1 MTATKS
7 LDGVPTPLS
16 AAFKAAIGGREIE
29 HIEVGGQYWATGGW
43 GMIMLTTDHEVF
55 TLGNPHLNGRGE
67 DVTVYGTPYH
77 LTGNGPLKGKKIFQI
92 YSAWGNVGALDSEG
106 NVWAWGL
113 NRWGILAGLPY
124 SDSYNDFTNLVMEPT
139 LMYSGGDAHYILSVA
154 QSGLVLTKDNRIMQ
168 TVSSNPAA
176 QAYQAVTQN
185 DTVLACADAE
195 NAGYLF
201 LTKAGNKYA
210 TGNACG
216 WAGTG
221 STGGITLDTPVTEA
235 GDIPMPEPISKNQIS
250 MEVVTTDPDGNIHKY
265 SSWST
270 ESGID
275 LNNLTIRAGQRL
287 RVDIY
292 MEDFAK
298 INAFQIPLSFE
309 PEYLQVVDNSGKKY
323 SQEAEIHPGFNSES
337 GIKTKIPTKTYNPES
352 SSTIWQGGTLTEN
365 AYMPVVDNMTGYVTV
380 IGDATA
386 SDKML
391 HAKIEGKQLMYSI
404 EFTGIAQTPTG
415 TKTGFSIEST
425 KDPTWPRP
433 AQWQS
438 LRANESVK
446 NTGFDFKD
454 PDFVTFALREVKL
467 EDLDLNLLRD
477 ETYIVTDKSPETGES
492 DYYLLDKRNTES
504 TYTIASIATPSD
516 ASFPDVESWTV
527 EAVADK
533 EMNEGATISD
543 YITVLSQLDDPS
555 SLEFRIESSIAYND
569 KVMKDD
575 AFVPAYIKVTAH
587 STRIPN
593 KDGKPAKMREIYIKI
608 ADNVPAPETLVI
620 ANKGTA
626 EGEFND
632 PNGIAG
638 VFKANATS
646 STAFSSNFRLDV
658 DYSFTFKAAFTGS
671 EEGFSK
677 DVTWQLLRV
686 TKRDENGDVAE
697 TTPLGTDT
705 SAAVVISTTG
715 TLEDKTPTCT
725 VQAQHSMEA
734 DEDVVL
740 KLSSSVDPTVCDY
753 VPISVQLAPYE
764 IKYPVETVTLVYGSG
779 MKQQYDLTTN
789 LQVSPMDAMGYTVEY
804 DTDVKTYGR
813 ANADVQVVVNTRD
826 GVTSAVIDPIRA
838 DAEFNATWYDEVTVR
853 AKTTV
858 NGQTLTLERK
868 LKVYTIDAV
877 PPENMYVQGI
887 NAAGDDRD
895 YIRFTIDKNKSQL
908 APGDK
913 ITIFP
918 DYTTTVILEG
928 YNNRTLTQADI
939 DLMWGTGIKVPGG
952 LNDAGGTLGYIL
964 ERTGESPSAKTPVTY
979 DPAAIKISGFIRL
992 DGKLANSSAN
1002 NGITVTLEGVKGA
1015 DGRTL
1020 STLTKSDGSRYGFFE
1035 FDQYVPATTHNLII
1049 SKTNYLTRNVAFQ
1062 MTKTDHFEVS
1072 TYENPILLFPGDLDG
1087 KRGIQYDD
1095 ANEYRINFVGRYLKR
1110 GEVSSAVFDTFNFV
1124 DEDAGDTPAIN
1135 VWDIALIQKRITYQ
1149 TSDYPA
1155 WTVE

>member
-1 MTATKS
+1 M
-7 LDGVPTPLS
+7 
-16 AAFKAAIGGREIE
+16 
-29 HIEVGGQYWATGGW
+29 
-43 GMIMLTTDHEVF
+43 
-55 TLGNPHLNGRGE
+55 
-67 DVTVYGTPYH
+67 
-77 LTGNGPLKGKKIFQI
+77 
-92 YSAWGNVGALDSEG
+92 
-106 NVWAWGL
+106 
-113 NRWGILAGLPY
+113 
-124 SDSYNDFTNLVMEPT
+124 
-139 LMYSGGDAHYILSVA
+139 
-154 QSGLVLTKDNRIMQ
+154 
-168 TVSSNPAA
+168 
-176 QAYQAVTQN
+176 TQN

-195 NAGYLF
+195 AAGYLF

-210 TGNACG
+210 TENTYG

-221 STGGITLDTPVTEA
+221 STGGVTLDTPVTEA

-323 SQEAEIHPGFNSES
+323 SQEAEIHPGFNGES

-697 TTPLGTDT
+697 TTPAG
-705 SAAVVISTTG
+705 
-715 TLEDKTPTCT
+715 
-725 VQAQHSMEA
+725 
-734 DEDVVL
+734 
-740 KLSSSVDPTVCDY
+740 
-753 VPISVQLAPYE
+753 
-764 IKYPVETVTLVYGSG
+764 
-779 MKQQYDLTTN
+779 
-789 LQVSPMDAMGYTVEY
+789 
-804 DTDVKTYGR
+804 
-813 ANADVQVVVNTRD
+813 
-826 GVTSAVIDPIRA
+826 
-838 DAEFNATWYDEVTVR
+838 
-853 AKTTV
+853 
-858 NGQTLTLERK
+858 NG
-868 LKVYTIDAV
+868 
-877 PPENMYVQGI
+877 
-887 NAAGDDRD
+887 
-895 YIRFTIDKNKSQL
+895 YIR
-908 APGDK
+908 
-913 ITIFP
+913 
-918 DYTTTVILEG
+918 
-928 YNNRTLTQADI
+928 
-939 DLMWGTGIKVPGG
+939 
-952 LNDAGGTLGYIL
+952 
-964 ERTGESPSAKTPVTY
+964 
-979 DPAAIKISGFIRL
+979 SGR
-992 DGKLANSSAN
+992 D
-1002 NGITVTLEGVKGA
+1002 
-1015 DGRTL
+1015 
-1020 STLTKSDGSRYGFFE
+1020 
-1035 FDQYVPATTHNLII
+1035 
-1049 SKTNYLTRNVAFQ
+1049 
-1062 MTKTDHFEVS
+1062 
-1072 TYENPILLFPGDLDG
+1072 
-1087 KRGIQYDD
+1087 
-1095 ANEYRINFVGRYLKR
+1095 
-1110 GEVSSAVFDTFNFV
+1110 
-1124 DEDAGDTPAIN
+1124 
-1135 VWDIALIQKRITYQ
+1135 
-1149 TSDYPA
+1149 
-1155 WTVE
+1155 